1 MHSNAD
7 VIVRCMLFRSRD
19 MINGLIGLESEQYVK
34 SVARGN
40 NMVKSSSNYWI
51 SGRTIPTKGTH
62 ESVKQLQRFPQIKI
76 TMWNENKNKNKFL
89 DYSQSNRQHVCRK
102 QIITLVTIKHLFDF
116 QTIHKHT
123 HTQSKN
129 TTQPKTFVL
138 NWLDM
143 NIADFTSHN
152 NCTAV
157 SFLGCDNRNRNQD
170 QWFSPDFSLS
180 LSLSLKLFVFPFVS
194 LSLARSLAHSFSL
207 RLNIIIFTTLH

>member
-62 ESVKQLQRFPQIKI
+62 KSVKQLQRFPQIKI

-116 QTIHKHT
+116 HTRTHNRKTRHSQKQCLIDWIWTLPISHRIIIVRPLVFWVATIEIEIKI
-123 HTQSKN
+123 N
-129 TTQPKTFVL
+129 
-138 NWLDM
+138 
-143 NIADFTSHN
+143 DF
-152 NCTAV
+152 
-157 SFLGCDNRNRNQD
+157 RQI
-170 QWFSPDFSLS
+170 SLS
-180 LSLSLKLFVFPFVS
+180 LFLSLLNSLFFPLS
-194 LSLARSLAHSFSL
+194 LFRSLARSLTHSLSVW
-207 RLNIIIFTTLH
+207 IS